1 MSEAY
6 QKIISAMEDREPFRG
21 DDSHEV
27 AAFMRMFMDMVGI
40 SESDSIPAG
49 RLTADCFHVD
59 GRQWSLKFFPV
70 CIAMTFGMMFGS
82 NQSIVEEW
90 STDEDGEGEYD
101 DDDEDD
107 DDDCDEDED
116 DEEYLPDEYFDEY
129 AAVGPSGFPVH
140 MSMPPHPSTFAGA
153 GAADPRLA
161 AAQQVKT
168 TDAAWEP
175 QVKQYSNMNLKDQ
188 LNSQRAQIKHGELA
202 DDDTDPGDVGDNGEE
217 LTEAEKERKL
227 KLAKKRA
234 EKRKKQKEKEKKKSR
249 EANGGGANAGKGEG
263 GESKSA
269 GRYHLDFSDMNS
281 EDLTG

>member
-1 MSEAY
+1 MILFL
-6 QKIISAMEDREPFRG
+6 Q
-21 DDSHEV
+21 
-27 AAFMRMFMDMVGI
+27 VGLSCQSI
-40 SESDSIPAG
+40 HVGAES
-49 RLTADCFHVD
+49 
-59 GRQWSLKFFPV
+59 PV
-70 CIAMTFGMMFGS
+70 TQHSFDFTFYTAMTFGMMFGS
-82 NQSIVEEW
+82 NQNIVEEW

-101 DDDEDD
+101 DDDDCD

-129 AAVGPSGFPVH
+129 AAVGPAGLHVH
-140 MSMPPHPSTFAGA
+140 VSIPQHPSSAN
-153 GAADPRLA
+153 AADPRVT
-161 AAQQVKT
+161 AAQQAKT
-168 TDAAWEP
+168 ADGSWEP

-188 LNSQRAQIKHGELA
+188 LNSQRAQIKHCELA

-249 EANGGGANAGKGEG
+249 EANATAGEGGG
-263 GESKSA
+263 GESKFA
-269 GRYHLDFSDMNS
+269 GRYNLDFSDMSS